1 MKKYCTHFSFNS
13 GGDIQLDFI
22 VLSNKNFR
30 HSLEYKESYNKLHAN
45 NQFFYMPSK
54 QPENFGNLFLDN

>member
-22 VLSNKNFR
+22 VLSNENFR
-30 HSLEYKESYNKLHAN
+30 HSLEYKESYNKVHAN
-45 NQFFYMPSK
+45 N
-54 QPENFGNLFLDN
+54 